1 MKHIKKFDLKE
12 SFFKNPFKSRDKEY
26 KSDHVHVMGE
36 ISDDK
41 LLVLKTIDILRDK
54 GINFRDASGEIT
66 DGADVWTV
74 RSEFGYIALNPN
86 YRKKVIVIDHL
97 KKDEYWPWRNIGSV
111 DFSSPEKMASEIE
124 NILNIKNF

>member
-1 MKHIKKFDLKE
+1 MKHIKKFDLNE
-12 SFFKNPFKSRDKEY
+12 SFFNNPFKSKYREY

-74 RSEFGYIALNPN
+74 RSEFGYIALKPN
-86 YRKKVIVIDHL
+86 YRKKVIFINNLKPLDH
-97 KKDEYWPWRNIGSV
+97 IGSV
-111 DFSSPEKMASEIE
+111 NFTSPEEMASEID

>member
-1 MKHIKKFDLKE
+1 
-12 SFFKNPFKSRDKEY
+12 
-26 KSDHVHVMGE
+26 MGE

-54 GINFRDASGEIT
+54 GTLGILTMSNLTRSIL
-66 DGADVWTV
+66 DVWTV

-111 DFSSPEKMASEIE
+111 NFSTPEEMASEIE